1 MAIDWWMAVG
11 GLVVGFV
18 VGLTGMGGGAL
29 MTPMLVLLFNVNP
42 LTAVSSDLVTS
53 AVMKPVGSVVHIR
66 RGTVS
71 WPLVGWLVAGSVPSA
86 FCGVFVLD
94 WLGGG
99 DPQSIQHA
107 VKKALGVAL
116 IIATAGLVTK
126 AWTEMRARARRQAGG
141 DGTSSSDRDAVDV
154 PARPLPTVLIG
165 LVGGLVVG
173 MTSVGSGS
181 LIIVALMA
189 VYPALPMKRLVGT
202 DLVQAVPLVAAAAL
216 AHVLYG
222 DFELD
227 ITTSLLLGSIP
238 GVWLGARWSS
248 VAPTGLLRRAL
259 SLVLLASALKL
270 LEVPTA
276 TTGVILIAVVL
287 VAPPAW
293 VLLRRSRGLRD
304 GSFGHEL
311 VSFLRLGPRE
321 DGTAPATKVEAT
333 AGAGPAGGGS
343 SQVER

>member
-1 MAIDWWMAVG
+1 MTIDWWMAVG

-53 AVMKPVGSVVHIR
+53 AVMKPVGSIVHIR
-66 RGTVS
+66 RRTVS
-71 WPLVGWLVAGSVPSA
+71 WSVVGWLMAGSVPSA
-86 FCGVFVLD
+86 FCGVFVLN
-94 WLGGG
+94 WLGGD
-99 DPQSIQHA
+99 DPEAVQHA
-107 VKKALGVAL
+107 VKKSLGIAL
-116 IIATAGLVTK
+116 IIATCGLIAK
-126 AWTEMRARARRQAGG
+126 AWTEMNARATRRSTPGSA
-141 DGTSSSDRDAVDV
+141 
-154 PARPLPTVLIG
+154 PAPADDEPVVARRLPTVLIG
-165 LVGGLVVG
+165 LIGGLVVG

-189 VYPALPMKRLVGT
+189 VYPRLSMKRLVGT

-216 AHVLYG
+216 GHVLYG

-276 TTGVILIAVVL
+276 TTGVVLIALVL
-287 VAPPAW
+287 LAPPLW

-311 VSFLRLGPRE
+311 VSFLTSGGRGRTQAQPQADSADFVASRE
-321 DGTAPATKVEAT
+321 
-333 AGAGPAGGGS
+333 
-343 SQVER
+343 QV